1 MFTLDQR
8 SGCLLVMIVG
18 PYYELCTLDELAMS
32 TMKTVRVAVCVLH
45 ILLVEVHSQT
55 EYPYISFM
63 GKNLTNHSYV
73 DLTLVGS
80 SDSHVLMCR
89 TDLMSCCRQSDIHQ
103 GHWYSPNGQKLPKQS
118 DDDRFLYV
126 KHLVKR
132 VELKKNGSSQA
143 GIYHC
148 DIPTTNTSHDGNESV
163 VIHNT
168 IYVGLYNGGG
178 IIM

>member
-1 MFTLDQR
+1 MMVIFVAACIFM
-8 SGCLLVMIVG
+8 SLV
-18 PYYELCTLDELAMS
+18 
-32 TMKTVRVAVCVLH
+32 
-45 ILLVEVHSQT
+45 VEVHSQT

-80 SDSHVLMCR
+80 KRGSDSHVLMCH
-89 TDLMSCCRQSDIHQ
+89 TDLMNCCRQSDIHQ

-132 VELKKNGSSQA
+132 VDLNKNGSSPS

-163 VIHNT
+163 IIHNT
-168 IYVGLYNGGG
+168 IYVGLYNSGG